1 MIYIYSIKG
10 IWKLELDSNIQTII
24 DLKNAYIQKY
34 PEFNLDNIQIYD
46 DTRTLLYDQD
56 SLNINININI
66 NPKYFLVIRPIVC
79 HLHQ

>member
-34 PEFNLDNIQIYD
+34 PEFNINNIQIYD
-46 DTRTLLYDQD
+46 ETRVLLYDQD
-56 SLNINININI
+56 PLNI

-79 HLHQ
+79 HHHQ

>member
-56 SLNINININI
+56 SLNININ
-66 NPKYFLVIRPIVC
+66 PKYFLVIRPIVC

>member
-56 SLNINININI
+56 SLNINININ
-66 NPKYFLVIRPIVC
+66 PKYFLVIRPIVC